1 MVISPNTLGCYQVKE
16 KSGIGIV
23 TQNGIWFDGS
33 LYSCSLAIH
42 EKWFE
47 RARQVGG
54 WPVAVK
60 SQDNEDQIV
69 IIHEDGL
76 KINCYP
82 IEFLPCDSKKVR
94 AYYSEFQRL
103 MTLRK
108 ELADS
113 TRNSLPDKHLR

>member
-1 MVISPNTLGCYQVKE
+1 MKE

-47 RARQVGG
+47 RAHQVGG

-60 SQDNEDQIV
+60 SQDEEQIV
-69 IIHEDGL
+69 IIIEDGL
-76 KINCYP
+76 KINCYR
-82 IEFLPCDSKKVR
+82 IEFLPCDLKKVR

-103 MTLRK
+103 MALRK

-113 TRNSLPDKHLR
+113 TRNCLPDKHLR

>member
-1 MVISPNTLGCYQVKE
+1 M
-16 KSGIGIV
+16 
-23 TQNGIWFDGS
+23 
-33 LYSCSLAIH
+33 
-42 EKWFE
+42 
-47 RARQVGG
+47 
-54 WPVAVK
+54 AVK

-69 IIHEDGL
+69 IINEDGL
-76 KINCYP
+76 KINCYRV
-82 IEFLPCDSKKVR
+82 EFLPCDSKKVR